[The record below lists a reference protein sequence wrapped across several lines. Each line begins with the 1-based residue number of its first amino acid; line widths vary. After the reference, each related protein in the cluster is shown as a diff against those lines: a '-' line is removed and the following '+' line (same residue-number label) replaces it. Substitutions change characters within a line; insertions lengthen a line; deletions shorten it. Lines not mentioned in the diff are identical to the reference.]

1 MINANRKK
9 TNDREKTFMK
19 TKRMII
25 ALTLLLALCLSA
37 CGGRGAKNDEQ
48 GTDTSAALLNADVA
62 VESIS
67 GKILVK

>member
-1 MINANRKK
+1 
-9 TNDREKTFMK
+9 MK

-37 CGGRGAKNDEQ
+37 CGGRGAKNDDQ